1 MSRTQTTI
9 DKMTTTQ
16 KGFLRRLASDIGKAK
31 QDNRIDLVTL
41 HSFTKERK
49 DMGRGYIRG
58 IIDSD
63 PKFGQNDFKVL
74 WAWFTTICDVF

>member
-1 MSRTQTTI
+1 MSMTRTTI
-9 DKMTTTQ
+9 DKLNETQ

-31 QDNRIDLVTL
+31 QDKRIDPLAL
-41 HSFTKERK
+41 RDFTKERK

-58 IIDSD
+58 IVDSD
-63 PKFGQNDFKVL
+63 GKFSQNDFKVL